1 MAGTSKTKDEGIVQ
15 ADVSALNGT
24 DNLPQDGAPAYVP
37 SGDAN
42 DPISAKFEDGEGGEP
57 FVSEGMRHD
66 LYLHGK
72 AVDPA
77 SGRMVVRA

>member
-1 MAGTSKTKDEGIVQ
+1 MATRSKDEGITM

-24 DNLPQDGAPAYVP
+24 DTSPDETPVYVP

-42 DPISAKFEDGEGGEP
+42 DPIEAKFEDGDGVP

-66 LYLHGK
+66 LFMYGR
-72 AVDPA
+72 AVDPNT
-77 SGRMVVRA
+77 GRMVVRA